1 MKLLRETIRRI
12 LLEGAAKD
20 EFFEEWYGSYEADH
34 RLQFDLEDESMIGT
48 HHKDSL
54 KRSEYGS
61 NSSDEEIDG
70 YFNKKRDLKRTWNET
85 IDSHG
90 LRSFWEGTKVKYY
103 HSLAYYG
110 NIGEASDDLD
120 FHAEV
125 NTEPADLSTWGFFK
139 LYGKANNK
147 NEMSTFG
154 VYPGKHMVTP
164 HNQKL
169 GVIISGRV
177 TLASSEDAFTES
189 RSRTTGLDTARHQ
202 SSGLPKRMT
211 ANDEMVNT
219 LLFDEQNI
227 IKHGI
232 GECILDNW
240 SIEAIVCNSN
250 ALRKVN
256 QQDVIK
262 GAKTLAKQYGV
273 PLIESSM
280 VFK

>member
-1 MKLLRETIRRI
+1 MKLLRETIRKLI
-12 LLEGAAKD
+12 LEGAAKD
-20 EFFEEWYGSYEADH
+20 EFFDAWYNSYEAMN
-34 RLQFDLEDESMIGT
+34 RPEFDLEGEDMIGT

-54 KRSEYGS
+54 KKSWYSR

-85 IDSHG
+85 IDSFD

-110 NIGEASDDLD
+110 NIGEASDDIDLT
-120 FHAEV
+120 AEV
-125 NTEPADLSTWGFFK
+125 NTEPVDLSTFGFFK
-139 LYGKANNK
+139 LYGKSNNK

-154 VYPGKHMVTP
+154 VYPGKHIVSS

-177 TLASSEDAFTES
+177 TLASSKDAFTES
-189 RSRTTGLDTARHQ
+189 RSKATGLDMASHQ
-202 SSGLPKRMT
+202 NSGLPKRMT
-211 ANDEMVNT
+211 ASDEMIDT
-219 LLFDEQNI
+219 LLFDEQDI

-250 ALRKVN
+250 ALRKIN
-256 QQDVIK
+256 QQGIIK

-273 PLIESSM
+273 PLIESSK